1 MVFPV
6 AMAFAGVMDLL
17 TMTIPNR
24 ISLALLVAFP
34 CAALAVEMPWS
45 AFAWHLAAGALVLA
59 LGFLLFSLGWVGGGD
74 AKLLA
79 AAALWLGFDNLLS
92 YAVLVSMLG
101 GALAL
106 LVLSYRMFVPPL
118 WIAQP
123 AWAARLHDRKA
134 GMPYGLALAG
144 AALWVYP
151 STAWFVA
158 T

>member
-6 AMAFAGVMDLL
+6 AMAFAGAMDLL

-24 ISLALLVAFP
+24 ISLALLAAFP
-34 CAALAVEMPWS
+34 CAALAVGMPWS
-45 AFAWHLAAGALVLA
+45 TFVWHLGAGAAVLA

-92 YAVLVSMLG
+92 YAVLVSILG

-118 WIAQP
+118 WIAHP
-123 AWAARLHDRKA
+123 AWAARLHDRKT

-144 AALWVYP
+144 AALWIYP
-151 STAWFVA
+151 STAWFVV